1 MFKGGAIRITKLPS
15 TDGEVKIHARE
26 QQSAAIETAS
36 KKHTKA
42 QGSRTTRGR
51 GLETWIGELDCAINR
66 LIDLFQ
72 TILPKLD
79 RDPDGQNGIR
89 IMVRIATRVRERIK
103 PMTEKYNGDKKHGQ
117 KRADALADLLFQHDD
132 NVDGTY
138 EMLETMQA
146 LHMYLAYIR
155 GSLRG
160 MYPASQALWDKDCI
174 SAVTE
179 ATEDVAKMEEWCL
192 QQMQFR
198 SPQTLLVPLPLKEG
212 GKR

>member
-26 QQSAAIETAS
+26 QQSAALETAA

-42 QGSRTTRGR
+42 QGTQTTRER
-51 GLETWIGELDCAINR
+51 GLETWLGELDCAIAR
-66 LIDLFQ
+66 LIDLYNS
-72 TILPKLD
+72 ILPKCD
-79 RDPDGQNGIR
+79 RDPDAQNGIR
-89 IMVRIATRVRERIK
+89 IMVRIATRVSERIA
-103 PMTEKYNGDKKHGQ
+103 PMAKKYHEDKKRGQ

-132 NVDGTY
+132 SVDGTY

-146 LHMYLAYIR
+146 LHTYLAYIR

-174 SAVTE
+174 AAVTE
-179 ATEDVAKMEEWCL
+179 ATEDVTKMEEWCL

-212 GKR
+212 GNK